1 MKLRVRKEVLA
12 LPHLASD
19 LDGYVIM
26 HISDLHF
33 KDYMNKDGSINSI
46 ISSQKANL
54 VLITG
59 DFITSDSDIEP
70 VIGFLKR
77 VESKDGI
84 FATLGNHDYVY
95 STFLEHYIFSK
106 IRGHKKKNNVQKL
119 IESLGRI
126 GIRLLI
132 NEHAVIKT
140 RNSTIFLEGTDDPV
154 SGSPTISD
162 SGENYEKS
170 DLKIL
175 LSHSPDM
182 LYMPD
187 LKKKSFDLMLSGHTH
202 GGQIRLPFVGPL
214 ATSTKY
220 AQRKEILGFF
230 KRDEMHVNVSGGIG
244 YSALPIRINCPS
256 EIVLITLK
264 KS

>member
-1 MKLRVRKEVLA
+1 MKLRVRKEVIS
-12 LPHLASD
+12 LPNLPSD

-33 KDYMNKDGSINSI
+33 KDYMNKDEALNSV
-46 ISSQKANL
+46 ISSQRADL

-59 DFITSDSDIEP
+59 DFITSDDDIDP
-70 VIGFLKR
+70 VIDFLKKIK
-77 VESKDGI
+77 SKDGI

-95 STFLEHYIFSK
+95 STILEAYLFSK
-106 IRGHKKKNNVQKL
+106 IRGDKKNNVARL
-119 IESLGRI
+119 IELLKRI
-126 GIRLLI
+126 GVRLLI
-132 NEHAVIKT
+132 NEYVLIKART
-140 RNSTIFLEGTDDPV
+140 SRIFVEGTDDPHL
-154 SGSPTISD
+154 GYPLISD
-162 SGENYEKS
+162 MDENYKKS

-182 LYMPD
+182 LYSQE

-202 GGQIRLPFVGPL
+202 GGQIRIPIVGPL
-214 ATSTKY
+214 ATSTRF
-220 AQRKEILGFF
+220 AQRNETLGLF
-230 KRDEMHVNVSGGIG
+230 KRDTMYVNVSSGVGH
-244 YSALPIRINCPS
+244 SALPIRINCPA

>member
-1 MKLRVRKEVLA
+1 
-12 LPHLASD
+12 
-19 LDGYVIM
+19 
-26 HISDLHF
+26 
-33 KDYMNKDGSINSI
+33 MNKNESLKNL
-46 ISSQKANL
+46 ISSQKADL
-54 VLITG
+54 IPITG
-59 DFITSDSDIEP
+59 DFITSNSDIEP
-70 VIGFLKR
+70 VIGFLKK

-106 IRGHKKKNNVQKL
+106 IRGDKKNNVQKL
-119 IESLGRI
+119 IESLSRI
-126 GIRLLI
+126 GIRPLV
-132 NEHAVIKT
+132 NEYALIKT
-140 RNSTIFLEGTDDPV
+140 RNSTIFLEGTDD
-154 SGSPTISD
+154 SD
-162 SGENYEKS
+162 SGNPTILDSDENYEKS

-182 LYMPD
+182 LYLPD

-214 ATSTKY
+214 VTSTKY
-220 AQRKEILGFF
+220 AQRKEALGFF
-230 KRDEMHVNVSGGIG
+230 KRDKMYVNVSGGIG
-244 YSALPIRINCPS
+244 HSLLPVRINCPA